1 MLDKLKSAG
10 LTIRPSKCKLGARE
24 IVCLGHIIGSG
35 KLKPDLRKI
44 SAMKEFPLPLT
55 KKDMRSFLGVT
66 GYYRQYIQDYAHI
79 TAPLLNC

>member
-1 MLDKLKSAG
+1 MKLFQQDP
-10 LTIRPSKCKLGARE
+10 TRFVGASE

-35 KLKPDLRKI
+35 KLKPDPRKI

-66 GYYRQYIQDYAHI
+66 GVKSSYRMA
-79 TAPLLNC
+79 